1 MTTPETKPEAAPA
14 TPAVSSGVL
23 YLPPGTTQ
31 EPCPFPC
38 SICVRKGRQK
48 APEAP

>member
-1 MTTPETKPEAAPA
+1 MTAPEEKPERDADGGLVIGA
-14 TPAVSSGVL
+14 GVL

-38 SICVRKGRQK
+38 AICRRKGLQ
-48 APEAP
+48 